1 MRKLFSVL
9 VFICL
14 LTACS
19 SDDDPISYGNPS
31 VELSTE
37 ETEEFSYGESR
48 EFPITLKEVASTSFE
63 LPNGWE
69 ASIKDSKL
77 TVTAPEKGKTGMS
90 SNGTIEIT
98 ATGLNETTVTTSIN
112 ILPGRQH
119 TEIISTQI
127 IPVQPRN
134 YIKAI
139 MTYLPTC
146 FSIQR
151 PKDMVLHPEELP
163 SRNGITKLKLTI

>member
-37 ETEEFSYGESR
+37 ETEEFTYGESR

-77 TVTAPEKGKTGMS
+77 TVTAPEKGKTG
-90 SNGTIEIT
+90 IVV
-98 ATGLNETTVTTSIN
+98 TV
-112 ILPGRQH
+112 R
-119 TEIISTQI
+119 
-127 IPVQPRN
+127 
-134 YIKAI
+134 
-139 MTYLPTC
+139 
-146 FSIQR
+146 
-151 PKDMVLHPEELP
+151 
-163 SRNGITKLKLTI
+163 LKLQQPVLTKQQLRHP